1 MASPNRPARL
11 NRTLLFVIGILLL
24 LAAAFTLLLGSGV
37 LAIVGLAI
45 LDRGA
50 ALTPGS
56 LSPPTWVPY
65 LTIVV
70 AVVLGLL
77 CLRWLL
83 AQTIRRPASGT
94 WRLEEDPATGTTR
107 LDARTA
113 VDPLVDEVEGYAGVH
128 RASARL
134 SGTPSSP
141 TLHLV
146 VGTEDAA
153 DITELRR
160 RIDADAIPR
169 LCRAL
174 DLPQLPADLLIRL
187 DDARSARLS

>member
-11 NRTLLFVIGILLL
+11 NRTLLFVVAIVLLA
-24 LAAAFTLLLGSGV
+24 AAAFTLLLGSGV
-37 LAIVGLAI
+37 LAGLG
-45 LDRGA
+45 LTSPDRGA

-70 AVVLGLL
+70 AVLLGLL

-83 AQTIRRPASGT
+83 AQTMRRPTTGT
-94 WRLEEDPATGTTR
+94 WRLEDDPSTGTTR

-113 VDPLVDEVEGYAGVH
+113 VDPLVDEVEGYPGVH
-128 RASARL
+128 RASAWL
-134 SGTPSSP
+134 SGTSSRP
-141 TLHLV
+141 ALHLV

-153 DITELRR
+153 DITGLRR

-187 DDARSARLS
+187 DDARSARLE